1 MKPPETLA
9 HVCAYEGGA
18 AWLARLPDIFDQC
31 VENWNLTKIGAPYG
45 GSNVSFAVPVER
57 DGDAAVLKIQLP
69 SPESE
74 HEAAALSI
82 WDGDGAVRLLAHDPA
97 RCALLLE
104 RCEPGDYLADAS
116 DVDPLTVVSNLLPHL
131 WKPAAAPFTRLAD
144 AAAQWAQEMPEGW
157 KKAGQPCERYLV
169 DAGIDYLTELGK
181 NQRESVLLHQD
192 LHGHN
197 IISAERN
204 AWLAIDP
211 KPLVGERA
219 FSIAPLVRSFEFGH
233 TKEATLYRLD
243 RLSDELGLDRK
254 RALGW
259 TVAQTMAWS
268 FDGGYVATHH
278 QTVRWLLGRS
288 S

>member
-1 MKPPETLA
+1 MRLPETLR
-9 HVCAYEGGA
+9 HICVYKGGA
-18 AWLARLPDIFDQC
+18 EWLDQLPDLFDQC
-31 VENWNLTKIGAPYG
+31 VANWKLNKIGAPFR
-45 GSNVSFAVPVER
+45 GSNVSLAVPVEQ
-57 DGDAAVLKIQLP
+57 DGNAAVLKIQFP

-74 HEAAALSI
+74 HEAAALAL
-82 WDGDGAVRLLAHDPA
+82 WDGDGAVRLLAHDPE

-104 RCEPGDYLADAS
+104 RCEPGEYLADTTNEDA
-116 DVDPLTVVSNLLPHL
+116 LKVVADLLRRL
-131 WKPAAAPFTRLAD
+131 WKPAAAPFSCLAD
-144 AAAQWAQEMPEGW
+144 VAVQWALEMPDGW
-157 KKAGQPCERYLV
+157 EKAEQPCERYLV
-169 DAGIDYLTELGK
+169 DAAIDYLNELGK
-181 NQRESVLLHQD
+181 SQKESVLLHQD

-197 IISAERN
+197 IISAERA

-219 FSIAPLVRSFEFGH
+219 FSIAPVVRSFEFGH

-243 RLSDELGLDRK
+243 RLSDELGLDRE